1 MRLAWFFLFF
11 VVPSFAADYGKTT
24 TTKVADGIYL
34 FTTTGYGDVGLS
46 GNSIAVVSKDG
57 VLLFDTSG
65 TPATARVILQ
75 ELKKIT
81 DEPVRC
87 VVNSHWH
94 WDHWAGNEA
103 VKAAFPKA
111 RIISQAKTKEMMMHD
126 SIEWNRDYLANDI
139 PVHIKEIDV
148 AIAKAKTDGSSP
160 ERIAR
165 LEALGAADKDFLQQ
179 KTSLTNTFPD
189 EVFDESRKIKL
200 GEREI
205 WLFHARAITPGD
217 TYVWLPKEKILLSAD
232 ILVYPIP
239 YAIGGTYPKTW
250 IEALKKIKALE
261 PKTIIP
267 GHGPA
272 ETDQT
277 FLDGNI
283 KLFEQLSIDVKQA
296 KQSGL
301 SLDATKTDLEKN
313 LPQYAAL
320 IGVDEKSIPPFK
332 GLFFDGFVK
341 NAYLELDH
349 PLSDTPTR

>member
-1 MRLAWFFLFF
+1 MRLAWTFLLF
-11 VVPSFAADYGKTT
+11 VIPSFAADYGKTT
-24 TTKVADGIYL
+24 TAKISDGVYL

-46 GNSIAVVSKDG
+46 GNAIAVVSSDG

-65 TPATARVILQ
+65 TPATARAILE
-75 ELKKIT
+75 ELKKVT
-81 DEPVRC
+81 GQPVRY

-94 WDHWAGNEA
+94 WDHWGGNEA
-103 VKAAFPKA
+103 TKAAFPKV
-111 RIISQAKTKEMMMHD
+111 RIISQRKTKEMMMHD
-126 SIEWNRDYLANDI
+126 SIEWNRGYLAKDI
-139 PVHIKEIDV
+139 PGHIEEIDEAV
-148 AIAKAKTDGSSP
+148 AKAKADGNA
-160 ERIAR
+160 ERAAR
-165 LEALGAADKDFLQQ
+165 LETLSAADKDFLQQ
-179 KTSLTNTFPD
+179 KVTLTNTFPD
-189 EVFDESRKIKL
+189 EVFEESRKIML

-250 IEALKKIKALE
+250 IEALKKIKALD

-272 ETDQT
+272 ENDQT

-283 KLFEQLSIDVKQA
+283 KLFERVSADVKQA
-296 KQSGL
+296 KERGL
-301 SLDATKTDLEKN
+301 SLDAMKTELEKN

-320 IGVDEKSIPPFK
+320 IRVEEKSIPSFK

-341 NAYLELDH
+341 NAYMELDH
-349 PLSDTPTR
+349 PLSDTPNR